1 MDCSRGVL
9 LPFFPVFCS
18 GVACLEA
25 WVGDWLELLP
35 EDWLELLPGDWL
47 ELLPGEWLELLPG
60 DWLELFPEF
69 TVRGCPSSVP
79 FAWCCIVYILSKH
92 NYLKYY

>member
-25 WVGDWLELLP
+25 WF
-35 EDWLELLPGDWL
+35 GDWL

-92 NYLKYY
+92 NYLL